1 MMKPSLFIA
10 TPEFP
15 PDSQYVHL
23 YRDTVDINIRRA
35 ADQGF
40 PAVEFLLNDPDECD
54 VGMLEQAVKENG
66 IELACLNTGY
76 LASVLKYT
84 LISEDRRIM
93 EKAMDK
99 LKKCIN
105 IAHRMNCF
113 VGIGLFRGACISGKP
128 VSYSKELLV
137 DALKEASE
145 YAKERNVDLAFE
157 ATNRFEINFINSTA
171 EGIEIVERVGYDN
184 LGMTLDL
191 FHIYLEDRNMYEA
204 IAMAK
209 DHIKH
214 MHFSDSD
221 RWPAGF
227 SHGEINFPAL
237 IQLLHAI
244 GYDGYLSEGLVR
256 AENADECARVTAG
269 YLKNLIEKYTIQ

>member
-15 PDSQYVHL
+15 PDSKFVHL
-23 YRDTVDINIRRA
+23 YRDTVDKNIKRA

-40 PAVEFLLNDPDECD
+40 PAVEFLINDPDECD
-54 VGMLEQAVKENG
+54 VDLLEESIKENG

-84 LISEDRRIM
+84 MISEDKQIM
-93 EKAMDK
+93 EKAMQK
-99 LKKCIN
+99 LKKCID
-105 IAHRMNCF
+105 IAQRMHCF
-113 VGIGLFRGACISGKP
+113 VGIGLFRGACIPDKP
-128 VSYSKELLV
+128 VRYSKDLLV
-137 DALKEASE
+137 DALREAAA
-145 YAKERNVDLAFE
+145 YAKERDVDLSFE
-157 ATNRFEINFINSTA
+157 PTNRFEINFINSTA
-171 EGIEIVERVGYDN
+171 EGVEIVERVGYDN

-191 FHIYLEDRNMYEA
+191 FHIYLEDRNMYES
-204 IAMAK
+204 IVMAK
-209 DHIKH
+209 DHVKH

-256 AENADECARVTAG
+256 AENADECARVTAR
-269 YLKNLIEKYTIQ
+269 YLKDLIQKYTI

>member
-23 YRDTVDINIRRA
+23 YRDTVDKNIKRA
-35 ADQGF
+35 AEQGF
-40 PAVEFLLNDPDECD
+40 PAVEFLLNDPDECNVD
-54 VGMLEQAVKENG
+54 LLEKAINENG

-84 LISEDRRIM
+84 LISEDRKIM
-93 EKAMDK
+93 DKAMQK
-99 LKKCIN
+99 LKKCID
-105 IAHRMNCF
+105 IAQRMNCF
-113 VGIGLFRGACISGKP
+113 VGIGLFRGACIPDKP
-128 VSYSKELLV
+128 ISYSKDMLV
-137 DALKEASE
+137 EALKEASA
-145 YAKERNVDLAFE
+145 YAKERKVDLSFE

-191 FHIYLEDRNMYEA
+191 FHIYLEDRNMFEA

-209 DHIKH
+209 DYVKH

-256 AENADECARVTAG
+256 ADNADECARVTVR
-269 YLKNLIEKYTIQ
+269 YLKELIQKYTI

>member
-1 MMKPSLFIA
+1 MKPSLFVA

-15 PDSQYVHL
+15 ADSQYVHL
-23 YRDTVDINIRRA
+23 YRDRTDINIKRA

-40 PAVEFLLNDPDECD
+40 EAVEFIINDPDVCD
-54 VGMLEQAVKENG
+54 VSLLEKAIADNH

-76 LASVLKYT
+76 IASGLKYT
-84 LISEDRRIM
+84 LISQDKVIM
-93 EKAMDK
+93 EKAMQK
-99 LKKCIN
+99 LKKCID
-105 IAHRMNCF
+105 IAERMHCF
-113 VGIGLFRGACISGKP
+113 VGIGLFRGACIPDKP
-128 VSYSKELLV
+128 IRYSRDLLV
-137 DALKEASE
+137 DVLKEATA
-145 YAKERNVDLAFE
+145 YAKAKKVDLSFE
-157 ATNRFEINFINSTA
+157 ATNRFEINFINTTA
-171 EGIEIVERVGYDN
+171 EGVDIVERVGADN

-204 IAMAK
+204 ITMAK
-209 DHIKH
+209 DHIRH

-237 IQLLHAI
+237 IQLLHAL

-256 AENADECARVTAG
+256 ADNADECARVTVG
-269 YLKNLIEKYTIQ
+269 YLKKLIQKYTI

>member
-1 MMKPSLFIA
+1 MMKPSLFVA

-15 PDSQYVHL
+15 ADSQYVHL
-23 YRDTVDINIRRA
+23 YRDRVDKNIKRA
-35 ADQGF
+35 AEQGF
-40 PAVEFLLNDPDECD
+40 EAVEFLINDPDECD
-54 VGMLEQAVKENG
+54 VALLEQAIADNH
-66 IELACLNTGY
+66 IDLACLNTGY
-76 LASVLKYT
+76 IASVLKYT
-84 LISEDRRIM
+84 LISPDKKIM
-93 EKAMDK
+93 EKAMEK
-99 LKKCIN
+99 LKKCID
-105 IAHRMNCF
+105 IAERMHCF
-113 VGIGLFRGACISGKP
+113 VGVGLFRGACIPDKP
-128 VSYSKELLV
+128 IRYSRDLLV
-137 DALKEASE
+137 DVLKDATA
-145 YAKERNVDLAFE
+145 YAKAKGVDLSFE

-171 EGIEIVERVGYDN
+171 EGLDLVERVGADN

-204 IAMAK
+204 ITMAK
-209 DHIKH
+209 DRVRH

-256 AENADECARVTAG
+256 ADNADECARVTAS
-269 YLKNLIEKYTIQ
+269 YLKELIHKYTI

>member
-1 MMKPSLFIA
+1 MKPSLFIA

-15 PDSQYVHL
+15 PDSKFVHL
-23 YRDTVDINIRRA
+23 YRDTVDKNIKRA

-40 PAVEFLLNDPDECD
+40 PAVEFLINDPDECD
-54 VGMLEQAVKENG
+54 VDLLEESIKENG

-84 LISEDRRIM
+84 MISEDKQIM
-93 EKAMDK
+93 EKAMQK
-99 LKKCIN
+99 LKKCID
-105 IAHRMNCF
+105 IAQRMHCF
-113 VGIGLFRGACISGKP
+113 VGIGLFRGACIPDKP
-128 VSYSKELLV
+128 VRYSKDLLV
-137 DALKEASE
+137 DALREAAA
-145 YAKERNVDLAFE
+145 YAKERDVDLSFE
-157 ATNRFEINFINSTA
+157 PTNRFEINFINSTA
-171 EGIEIVERVGYDN
+171 EGVEIVERVGYDN

-191 FHIYLEDRNMYEA
+191 FHIYLEDRNMYES
-204 IAMAK
+204 IVMAK
-209 DHIKH
+209 DHVKH

-256 AENADECARVTAG
+256 AENADECARVTAR
-269 YLKNLIEKYTIQ
+269 YLKDLIQKYTI

>member
-10 TPEFP
+10 TTDFP
-15 PDSQYVHL
+15 ADTQYVHL
-23 YRDTVDINIRRA
+23 YRETPDKNIKRA
-35 ADQGF
+35 AEQGF
-40 PAVEFLLNDPDECD
+40 PAVEFLINDPDKCD
-54 VGMLEQAVKENG
+54 VGLLKKALKGNNM
-66 IELACLNTGY
+66 ELACINTGY
-76 LASVLKYT
+76 IASVLKYT
-84 LISEDRRIM
+84 LISPDRKIM
-93 EKAMDK
+93 DIAMQK
-99 LKKCIN
+99 LKKCID
-105 IAHRMNCF
+105 IAEEIKCF
-113 VGIGLFRGACISGKP
+113 VGIGLFRGPCIPDKP
-128 VSYSKELLV
+128 ISYSRDLLV
-137 DALKEASE
+137 KVLKEATR
-145 YAKERNVDLAFE
+145 YAKNKNVDLSFE
-157 ATNRFEINFINSTA
+157 ATNRFEINFINSTT
-171 EGIEIVERVGYDN
+171 EGLDIVERVGADN

-204 IAMAK
+204 ITMAK

-256 AENADECARVTAG
+256 ADNADECARVTAK
-269 YLKNLIEKYTIQ
+269 YLKDLIQKYTI

>member
-1 MMKPSLFIA
+1 MKPSLFIA

-15 PDSQYVHL
+15 PDSKFVHL
-23 YRDTVDINIRRA
+23 YRDTVDKNIKRA

-40 PAVEFLLNDPDECD
+40 PAVEFLINDPDECD
-54 VGMLEQAVKENG
+54 VDLLEESIKENG

-84 LISEDRRIM
+84 MISEDKQIM
-93 EKAMDK
+93 EKAMQK
-99 LKKCIN
+99 LKKCID
-105 IAHRMNCF
+105 IAQRMHCF
-113 VGIGLFRGACISGKP
+113 VGIGLFRGACIPDKP
-128 VSYSKELLV
+128 VRYSKDLLV
-137 DALKEASE
+137 DALREASA
-145 YAKERNVDLAFE
+145 YAKERDVDLSFE
-157 ATNRFEINFINSTA
+157 PTNRFEINFINSTT
-171 EGIEIVERVGYDN
+171 EGVEIVERVGYDN

-191 FHIYLEDRNMYEA
+191 FHIYLEDRNMYES
-204 IAMAK
+204 IVMAK
-209 DHIKH
+209 DHVKH

-256 AENADECARVTAG
+256 AENADECARVTAR
-269 YLKNLIEKYTIQ
+269 YLKDLIQKYTI